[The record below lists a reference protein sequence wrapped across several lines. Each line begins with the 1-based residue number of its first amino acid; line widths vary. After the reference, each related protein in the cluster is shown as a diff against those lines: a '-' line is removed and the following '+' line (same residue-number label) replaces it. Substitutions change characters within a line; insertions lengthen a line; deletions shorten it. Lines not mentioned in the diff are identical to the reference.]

1 MGDRAEAVEVSAVS
15 SFGSDGAEELEEK
28 RWIRE
33 GLVRLLGF
41 LGLRLS

>member
-1 MGDRAEAVEVSAVS
+1 MSAEEELSVGS

-28 RWIRE
+28 RWMRE
-33 GLVRLLGF
+33 GLVRVLGC